1 MIDPA
6 TNFIELHN
14 IPNKRSYTASR
25 KVDAQWLCC
34 YPRPLQ
40 CIYDNDNEFLGKE
53 FKELL
58 DSYGIAASP
67 TTVRNP
73 QANAILEHVHA
84 VINNHLRFLRTLD
97 PKKVMPD
104 EDPWENILQSI
115 SWAINSTVHSTTNM
129 TPGQLVFNRDMIL
142 HTTHVANW
150 EYICCRKQHRIN
162 YNNDHKNKTRVLH
175 VYTVGDRAYL
185 MKDILLGKNEPDR
198 EGPYEIIDVNANS
211 TVAIRRGAIIQTV
224 NIYRLVLHF

>member
-14 IPNKRSYTASR
+14 IPNKRSYTASQ
-25 KVDAQWLCC
+25 KVDAQWLCRYSC
-34 YPRPLQ
+34 PLQ
-40 CIYDNDNEFLGKE
+40 CIYDNGNEFLGKE

-58 DSYGIAASP
+58 DSYRIAASL
-67 TTVRNP
+67 TTIRNP
-73 QANAILEHVHA
+73 QANAILGYVHT

-97 PKKVMPD
+97 PKEVMPD
-104 EDPWENILQSI
+104 KDPWEDILQSI

-142 HTTHVANW
+142 HTTHIANW
-150 EYICCRKQHRIN
+150 EYIRYYKQHRIN
-162 YNNDHKNKTRVLH
+162 YNNDHENKTCVPH

-185 MKDILLGKNEPDR
+185 MKDILLGKNEPNR
-198 EGPYEIIDVNANS
+198 KGSYEIINVNTNG
-211 TVAIRRGAIIQTV
+211 TVAISRGAIIQTV
-224 NIYRLVLHF
+224 NIRHLVPHF